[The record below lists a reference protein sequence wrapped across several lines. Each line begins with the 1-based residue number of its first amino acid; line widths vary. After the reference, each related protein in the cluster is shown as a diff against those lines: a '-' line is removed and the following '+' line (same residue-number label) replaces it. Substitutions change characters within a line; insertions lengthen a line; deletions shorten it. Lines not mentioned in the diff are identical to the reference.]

1 MKRWMAVLA
10 AMMTLVGCN
19 RMEKQEETPTFV
31 PSRIIATYLTMIE
44 KPTATR
50 CLIAGTRSETYR
62 EFFERAGLTVDDL
75 NHAKGK
81 YDIVLVAGDTKGDVA
96 RVAGKHLSGNGVLSR
111 IVDIRNKTMDEL
123 KAEFEEL
130 TAVLP
135 KWHLWMT
142 GIEDWVVIGRINP
155 AKVKLSS
162 MMEVFS
168 REGGFDDLSAAECE
182 SLPELFANYVGVDE
196 AVMPA
201 FGNMDGSTPA
211 RPQFFV
217 TQEVPVIDWVDADD
231 GVDDDVLEEVIKEVR
246 SMQMVRRVVLE
257 GGILAD
263 AQKIDEATDAWAR
276 AARRNPH
283 DPMLI
288 DRLERLWKNAD
299 AFFRV
304 GNFPL
309 AAKCYETY
317 LMIRPNDWQS
327 AEALAFCLEQLG
339 QRELAGKV
347 HEKAMRLRDG
357 DAAK

>member
-1 MKRWMAVLA
+1 MKRTAVVMAALLA
-10 AMMTLVGCN
+10 LGGCN
-19 RMEKQEETPTFV
+19 RMDKQEETPTFV

-50 CLIAGTRSETYR
+50 CLLAGTRSETYR

-81 YDIVLVAGDTKGDVA
+81 YDIVFVAGDTKGEVA

-111 IVDIRNKTMDEL
+111 IVDIRKKTMGEL
-123 KAEFEEL
+123 KEEFEEL

-142 GIEDWVVIGRINP
+142 GIEDWVVIGRLNP
-155 AKVKLSS
+155 VKVKLSA
-162 MMEVFS
+162 MMDVFS
-168 REGGFDDLSAAECE
+168 REGGFDDLSVAECE
-182 SLPELFANYVGVDE
+182 SLPELFASYAGVDE

-201 FGNMDGSTPA
+201 FGNLDADTLV

-217 TQEVPVIDWVDADD
+217 TQDVPPIEWVEADEN
-231 GVDDDVLEEVIKEVR
+231 VDEDVLEEVAKEVR
-246 SMQMVRRVVLE
+246 SMQLVRRVVLE

-263 AQKIDEATDAWAR
+263 EQKIDEATEAWAR

-317 LMIRPNDWQS
+317 LMIRPDDWQS
-327 AEALAFCLEQLG
+327 AEALAFCLEQMG

-347 HEKAMRLRDG
+347 REKALRLRDG